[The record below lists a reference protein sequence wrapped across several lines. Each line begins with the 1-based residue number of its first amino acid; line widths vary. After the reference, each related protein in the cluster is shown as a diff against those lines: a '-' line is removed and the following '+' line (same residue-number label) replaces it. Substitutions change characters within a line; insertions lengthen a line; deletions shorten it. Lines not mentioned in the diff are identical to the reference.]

1 MEGTNQKFFRKVIIG
16 KKNKKKTYIHTFI
29 RIIYRKQPGK
39 KLHDVPQNPVKH

>member
-16 KKNKKKTYIHTFI
+16 KKTYIHTFI